1 MKKIKVAIAGA
12 TGFVGLELLKILTKH
27 PNVDILYLYSQSKLK
42 KSINFYSKD
51 FKFKKKLPIV
61 SIMKN
66 QELKNIDVIFTA
78 LPHGEAH
85 LISKKIRSN
94 SVLIDLSADFR
105 IDNKTIFEKWYKLP
119 HQATKEQKNRY
130 MDLVRLIEA

>member
-42 KSINFYSKD
+42 KSINFYSKN
-51 FKFKKKLPIV
+51 FKFKKKLPNV

-66 QELKNIDVIFTA
+66 HELKNIDVIFTA

-85 LISKKIRSN
+85 LISKKICNTYSRCKFI
-94 SVLIDLSADFR
+94 LIPP
-105 IDNKTIFEKWYKLP
+105 IC
-119 HQATKEQKNRY
+119 
-130 MDLVRLIEA
+130 